1 MKDPS
6 FLPLLHGFFYPFFF
20 CGSQGQVEG
29 QSGRRGGGEL
39 GLVSLRWRIAPPLGT
54 PSGPEGLV
62 WFCAEA
68 P

>member
-1 MKDPS
+1 MD
-6 FLPLLHGFFYPFFF
+6 G
-20 CGSQGQVEG
+20 G
-29 QSGRRGGGEL
+29 GGGEL
-39 GLVSLRWRIAPPLGT
+39 GLVSLLWRIAPPLGT